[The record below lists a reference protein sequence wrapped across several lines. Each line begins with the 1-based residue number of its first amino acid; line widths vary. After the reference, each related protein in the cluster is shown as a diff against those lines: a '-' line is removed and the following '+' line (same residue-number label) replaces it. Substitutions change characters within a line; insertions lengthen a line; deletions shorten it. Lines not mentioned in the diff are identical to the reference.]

1 MSATMNRRQFVEWST
16 HGLGSIALL
25 ELLQKDG
32 VLTAAAPSPTASSH
46 PPRVKRAIQICL
58 VGGMSHVDSYD
69 YKPELTKKQG

>member
-1 MSATMNRRQFVEWST
+1 MSQNINRRQFVEWST

-32 VLTAAAPSPTASSH
+32 VLKAAAPTSAAITH

-58 VGGMSHVDSYD
+58 VGGMSHVD
-69 YKPELTKKQG
+69 